1 MRQNESMRR
10 LARLLLLA
18 ALALPAQQ
26 RLSVDELVAFVRSS
40 IQLRHPDRQV
50 AEYLKK
56 ITLSE
61 RLEEAVIERI
71 RALGAGPRTLEAL
84 EALRESSKNLP
95 PPAAVQPKPAPAAIP
110 PPSPAEQRRILEAV
124 QEYARNYIR
133 GLPDFI
139 CTQVTRRYVDPTG
152 LEFWSQQDVITAR
165 LTYFEQREDY
175 KVVLI
180 NNRPTDISYDRLEG
194 ATSTG
199 EFGSMMRELFAPE
212 TQAQFRWER
221 WATLRGRRTHV
232 FSYFVEQPRSR
243 WRISYQKTLEITPGY
258 RGLVYVD
265 ADTLAVARITLEA
278 VGIPPDFPIQEAS
291 TVLDY
296 DFVEIAGRK
305 YWLPLRAVV
314 RMREGKLLLRN
325 DVEFRMYRKFAAEA
339 TIIFET
345 PEPLPEDKTKEQPP
359 Q

>member
-1 MRQNESMRR
+1 MRCV
-10 LARLLLLA
+10 AGLLWLLA
-18 ALALPAQQ
+18 LLCLAQQ
-26 RLSVDELVAFVRSS
+26 RISVQELVSFVRSS

-56 ITLSE
+56 VTLSE
-61 RLEEAVIERI
+61 RLEDSVIQQL
-71 RALGAGPRTLEAL
+71 RAFGAGPRTLEAL
-84 EALRESSKNLP
+84 QALRDSSRDLP
-95 PPAAVQPKPAPAAIP
+95 PPAAAAPKPAPP
-110 PPSPAEQRRILEAV
+110 PPPAPAEQGRIIEEV
-124 QEYARNYIR
+124 RQYAMNYVR

-152 LEFWSQQDVITAR
+152 LEFWTQQDVITAR

-180 NNRPTDISYDRLEG
+180 NNRPANVSYDRLEG

-199 EFGSMMRELFAPE
+199 EFGSLMRELFAPE
-212 TQAQFRWER
+212 TQARFRWER

-232 FSYFVEQPRSR
+232 YSYFVEQPRSH

-296 DFVEIAGRK
+296 DYVEIAGRK

-325 DVEFRMYRKFAAEA
+325 EVEFRMYRKFAAEA
-339 TIIFET
+339 TITFET
-345 PEPLPEDKTKEQPP
+345 PEPLPEDKIKEQPP
-359 Q
+359 K